1 MRKNLLTFY
10 SPLICSP
17 LVIIQTYSIWTV
29 YIIIMISS
37 MYGGKKTHLSYVK
50 LINNCV
56 QLHHCNKCAEATG
69 LLFYLL
75 YSREYY
81 SFPQQSKG
89 NYH

>member
-17 LVIIQTYSIWTV
+17 LIIIHTYSIWTV

-37 MYGGKKTHLSYVK
+37 MYGEKNPHLSYVK

-56 QLHHCNKCAEATG
+56 ASLQQMCGSNRFTI
-69 LLFYLL
+69 LLTLFKRVLF
-75 YSREYY
+75 
-81 SFPQQSKG
+81 FPPTE
-89 NYH
+89 